1 MIRKPQQQIEHM
13 EQARVRPGW
22 NSRRPEESIEQE
34 IEDGRNSRPN
44 NRKHA
49 KR

>member
-22 NSRRPEESIEQE
+22 SSRRPDEIIEQE
-34 IEDGRNSRPN
+34 LADEKGR
-44 NRKHA
+44 K
-49 KR
+49 K

>member
-22 NSRRPEESIEQE
+22 SSRRPESDIEQE
-34 IEDGRNSRPN
+34 LADE
-44 NRKHA
+44 A
-49 KR
+49 KRSVRRPK